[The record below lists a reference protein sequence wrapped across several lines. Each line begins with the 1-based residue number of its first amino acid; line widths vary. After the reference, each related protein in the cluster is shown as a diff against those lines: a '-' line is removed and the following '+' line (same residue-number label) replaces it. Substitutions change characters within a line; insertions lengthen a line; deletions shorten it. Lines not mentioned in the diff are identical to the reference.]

1 MTIELT
7 APMAVETLTSWKLTL
22 ASASPRRAD
31 LLRAAGYEFEV
42 IVPPIDEPERL
53 SPCVP
58 PIQQAEALSYFKA
71 RSAIGLVETGVILGA
86 DTIVALDGAVYGKA
100 ADEHDARRILTTLS
114 GTRHQVIT
122 GVSLLSADGRR
133 RLIGHDCTWVTM
145 RPMVGEAL
153 DSYLA
158 SGAWAGKA
166 GAYGIQDHGDVFI
179 ERIEGSF
186 SNVVGLPMETV
197 AAMLRRWSAGST
209 APPAEN
215 PLPED

>member
-1 MTIELT
+1 MV
-7 APMAVETLTSWKLTL
+7 VETLTSWKLTL

-31 LLRAAGYEFEV
+31 LLRAAGYDFDV

-53 SPCVP
+53 SPSVP

-71 RSAIGLVETGVILGA
+71 RSAIGLVETGVILAA
-86 DTIVALDGAVYGKA
+86 DTIVALDDAVFGKA

-122 GVSLLSADGRR
+122 GVSLLSADGTR
-133 RLIGHDCTWVTM
+133 RLIAHDCTWVTM
-145 RPMVGEAL
+145 RPMVGDVL

-158 SGAWAGKA
+158 CGAWAGKA
-166 GAYGIQDHGDVFI
+166 GAYGIQDQGDVFI

-197 AAMLRRWSAGST
+197 AVMLQQWSADST
-209 APPAEN
+209 APPTEN
-215 PLPED
+215 PLRGD